1 MTRWRADTG
10 TCLHV
15 AAASFAPATASS
27 NSWGVHMGTCEMTS
41 FVAGFVTGIHEEVVE
56 SWKEPLRKRG
66 TLVTEDE
73 DEDAEDDAD
82 DEKTRRIRR
91 GGEE

>member
-1 MTRWRADTG
+1 
-10 TCLHV
+10 
-15 AAASFAPATASS
+15 
-27 NSWGVHMGTCEMTS
+27 MTS